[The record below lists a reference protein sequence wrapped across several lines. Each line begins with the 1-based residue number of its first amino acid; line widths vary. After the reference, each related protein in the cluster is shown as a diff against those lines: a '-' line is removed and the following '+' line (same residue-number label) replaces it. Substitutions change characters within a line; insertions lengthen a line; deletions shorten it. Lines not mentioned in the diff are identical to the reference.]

1 MTYEILRARLTEL
14 EMALRRV
21 DLPQFQADVDAGAAN
36 PAPRLFVDID
46 LEHLSAR
53 LKKGVWIYLEGAIA
67 SQARA
72 RATETH
78 DLRKRLE
85 AMDEADPAA
94 APDPKVWTAYVKL
107 NVQSQ
112 AIVRE
117 FVELIAGLA
126 FRDRSKDPW
135 IFDAVDQL
143 IVEYATAAR
152 QQWEAL
158 SVPWVQDAIVKT
170 LARVMRLRFQDWTI
184 WGLPTT
190 AFEFWRV
197 LLESDKRP
205 AQVQNL
211 FDYVTRNLPEPKRL
225 NTDERVLVADALATY
240 IMGISYAA
248 AAIVLRFEPSDRSRA
263 FMVLEALRL
272 VGRRRDSQAAAGV
285 YDAEYGAALTEWW
298 TRLAGADPWPDDQAK
313 ARLTA
318 IARLSFEGLQ
328 DQIPS
333 ASYRPDNLSMR
344 VRPVADIIGEGQEF
358 PENAPLKAGDLTLRD
373 VMNSAWAARLIF
385 PGTKPRVI
393 AGPAIKLCRKVLAPP
408 VGDERTKATPGT
420 TVQPGPLV

>member
-14 EMALRRV
+14 ELALRRV
-21 DLPQFQADVDAGAAN
+21 DLPQFQADDDAGAAN

-46 LEHLSAR
+46 LDHLNAR

-85 AMDEADPAA
+85 ELDKADPAA
-94 APDPKVWTAYVKL
+94 SPDPKVWGEYVKL
-107 NVQSQ
+107 NGQSQ

-117 FVELIAGLA
+117 FVELVAGLA

-152 QQWEAL
+152 QQWEPL

-197 LLESDKRP
+197 LLESDRRP
-205 AQVQNL
+205 DQVQNL
-211 FDYVTRNLPEPKRL
+211 LDYVTRSLPEPKRL
-225 NTDERVLVADALATY
+225 SAVERVLVADALATY
-240 IMGISYAA
+240 MMGVSYAA
-248 AAIVLRFEPSDRSRA
+248 AAIVLRFEPQDRSRA

-272 VGRRRDSQAAAGV
+272 VGRRRDSEAAGV
-285 YDAEYGAALTEWW
+285 YDERYVAPLQEWW
-298 TRLAGADPWPDDQAK
+298 NLLAGADPLPDEQAR
-313 ARLTA
+313 ARVTA
-318 IARLSFEGLQ
+318 LAKLSFDGLQ

-333 ASYRPDNLSMR
+333 ASYRADNLSMR
-344 VRPVADIIGEGQEF
+344 VRPVADIIGEGRTY
-358 PENAPLKAGDLTLRD
+358 PENAPIKAGDLTLRD
-373 VMNSAWAARLIF
+373 VMNSAWAARLTF
-385 PGTKPRVI
+385 PATKPRDI
-393 AGPAIKLCRKVLAPP
+393 AGPAIELCRKVLAPK
-408 VGDERTKATPGT
+408 VGDDRKPATPASTG
-420 TVQPGPLV
+420 QPGPMV